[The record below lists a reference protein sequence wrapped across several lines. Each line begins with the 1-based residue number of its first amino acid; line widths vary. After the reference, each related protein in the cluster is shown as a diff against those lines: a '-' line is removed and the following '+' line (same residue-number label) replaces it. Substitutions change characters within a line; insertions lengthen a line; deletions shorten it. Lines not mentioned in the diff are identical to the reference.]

1 MNRLANSARKTSETE
16 IEASILI
23 DGSGKHDIMTPVG
36 FFTHMLETMTF
47 HGRFDLTL
55 SARGDLKVDEH
66 HLVEDTGL
74 VLGKVFLQALGEAK
88 GINRAGQAIIPMD
101 EALAMVAVD
110 LGGRPY
116 LQYRTT
122 FRKGWWGSFDF
133 DLLEDF
139 FQAFS
144 TGLMANVVIVAS
156 SARSNHHQAEA
167 IFKAIGRALQM
178 ACSVTWK
185 EEVIPSLKGVIER

>member
-1 MNRLANSARKTSETE
+1 LNRLAELTRKTSETE
-16 IEASILI
+16 IEASLLI
-23 DGSGKHDIMTPVG
+23 DGSGKHDIVTPVG
-36 FFTHMLETMTF
+36 FLTHMLETMTF

-74 VLGKVFLQALGEAK
+74 VLGKLYLQALGEAK

-122 FRKGWWGSFDF
+122 FRKGCDSGFDF

-139 FQAFS
+139 FQAFLP
-144 TGLMANVVIVAS
+144 GLWLILPS
-156 SARSNHHQAEA
+156 SPHLPGATITRLKLYLKPSAGHCRWPVPLPG
-167 IFKAIGRALQM
+167 KKKLYP
-178 ACSVTWK
+178 VLK
-185 EEVIPSLKGVIER
+185 E

>member
-1 MNRLANSARKTSETE
+1 MNRLAELTRKTSETE
-16 IEASILI
+16 IEASLLI

-74 VLGKVFLQALGEAK
+74 VLGKIFLQALGEAK

-101 EALAMVAVD
+101 EALALVAVD

-122 FRKGWWGSFDF
+122 FRKGCDGGFDF
-133 DLLEDF
+133 NLLEDF

-144 TGLMANVVIVAS
+144 TGLMANVAIVAS
-156 SARSNHHQAEA
+156 SARSNHNQAEA

-178 ACSVTWK
+178 ACSVTWN
-185 EEVIPSLKGVIER
+185 EEIIPSLKGVIER

>member
-1 MNRLANSARKTSETE
+1 MNRWAELTRKTSETE
-16 IEASILI
+16 IEASLLI

-74 VLGKVFLQALGEAK
+74 VLGKIFLQALGEAK

-101 EALAMVAVD
+101 EALALVAVD

-122 FRKGWWGSFDF
+122 FRKGCDRGFDF
-133 DLLEDF
+133 NLLEDF

-144 TGLMANVVIVAS
+144 TGLMANIAIVAP
-156 SARSNHHQAEA
+156 SARSSHHQAEA

-178 ACSVTWK
+178 ACSITWK

>member
-1 MNRLANSARKTSETE
+1 MNRLAELTRKTSETE
-16 IEASILI
+16 IEASLLI

-178 ACSVTWK
+178 ACLITWN
-185 EEVIPSLKGVIER
+185 EEIIPSLKGVIER

>member
-1 MNRLANSARKTSETE
+1 MNRLADLARKTSETE
-16 IEASILI
+16 IQASLLI
-23 DGSGKHDIMTPVG
+23 DGSGKHEIITPVG
-36 FFTHMLETMTF
+36 FFTHMLETMAF

-55 SARGDLKVDEH
+55 SARGEVKVDEH

-74 VLGKVFLQALGEAK
+74 VLGKIFLQALGEAK

-122 FRKGWWGSFDF
+122 FRKGWSSGFDF
-133 DLLEDF
+133 NLLEDF

-144 TGLMANVVIVAS
+144 TGLMANVAIAAP

-167 IFKAIGRALQM
+167 IFKAFGRALQM
-178 ACSVTWK
+178 ACSITWNK
-185 EEVIPSLKGVIER
+185 EVIPSLKGVIDR

>member
-1 MNRLANSARKTSETE
+1 MNRLAELTRKTSETE
-16 IEASILI
+16 IEASLLI

-74 VLGKVFLQALGEAK
+74 VLGKIFLQALGEAK

-101 EALAMVAVD
+101 EALALVAMD

-122 FRKGWWGSFDF
+122 FRKGCDGGFDF
-133 DLLEDF
+133 NLLEDF

-144 TGLMANVVIVAS
+144 TGLMANVAIVAS

-167 IFKAIGRALQM
+167 IFKAFGRALQM
-178 ACSVTWK
+178 ACSVTWN
-185 EEVIPSLKGVIER
+185 EEIIPSLKGVIER